1 VSRRGITLSL
11 AAAAGE
17 LLAAAFVSTAVASAD
32 IVGDLFT
39 PDTSTF
45 DPTTGTEDWN
55 DINLLDASQDVVD
68 GFTTKD
74 TVETL
79 GSIVNNCAT
88 VTASTTGPEVGSHI
102 DYLTIGG
109 GSLSEN
115 EFVIEPG
122 GESDD
127 VVTIGGGFV
136 NVVSGVSSEIGG
148 GSENF
153 VSNESATIGGGF
165 VNVVSGVSSEIGGGS
180 ENFVSN
186 ESATIGGGFVNV
198 VSGVSSE
205 IGGGSENFVSNETV
219 IIAGGF
225 ANEFVYESGV
235 SPAITD
241 LLVTPFGDVTLLG

>member
-1 VSRRGITLSL
+1 MNRRGITLGF
-11 AAAAGE
+11 AAAAGG

-32 IVGDLFT
+32 IVDLFT

-74 TVETL
+74 TVETS

-109 GSLSEN
+109 GSSNEN

-127 VVTIGGGFV
+127 VLTIGGGV
-136 NVVSGVSSEIGG
+136 ANIVSGVSSEIGG

-153 VSNESATIGGGF
+153 VSNES
-165 VNVVSGVSSEIGGGS
+165 
-180 ENFVSN
+180 
-186 ESATIGGGFVNV
+186 
-198 VSGVSSE
+198 
-205 IGGGSENFVSNETV
+205 V

-225 ANEFVYESGV
+225 ANEFVYDSGV

-241 LLVTPFGDVTLLG
+241 LLVTPLGDVTLLW